1 MSNRDR
7 RYRRHMA
14 CLTRSCC
21 LIYSLPV
28 AAVVAFVADSFVG
41 SSFVANVKCDVA
53 EIGAFVAGPVGVDG
67 FG

>member
-1 MSNRDR
+1 MNNRDR

-28 AAVVAFVADSFVG
+28 AAAVAFVDSFVG
-41 SSFVANVKCDVA
+41 SSFVANVRCDVA

-67 FG
+67 SG

>member
-1 MSNRDR
+1 MNNRDR
-7 RYRRHMA
+7 RYRRHMV

-28 AAVVAFVADSFVG
+28 AVVAFVDSFVG

-53 EIGAFVAGPVGVDG
+53 EIGAFVADPVGVDG

>member
-1 MSNRDR
+1 MNNRDR
-7 RYRRHMA
+7 RYRRHMV

-28 AAVVAFVADSFVG
+28 AVVAFVDSFVG

-53 EIGAFVAGPVGVDG
+53 KQIKNEFLVHY
-67 FG
+67 FSRFF